1 MKKYILGLAAAT
13 VILASCTNSD
23 KEFEDFSKQAVYFPI
38 QYPVRTIVLGED
50 RLDNSIDLE
59 HAFSIG
65 ASVGGMDGNNKNW
78 TVNFGLAP
86 ELMNKIDGKNSSGV
100 QGPIKML
107 PANYFSI
114 VTGADS
120 TMIIPKGSSNSSLRI
135 NLTDAFFNDSKSV
148 GLYYVLPLKI
158 KSAST
163 VILTGEPAF
172 SLTQNPNPNIHLAA
186 DWKTNKRPRN
196 YTLFAVRFI
205 NPLHGTFFHR
215 GKQYKNGVLD
225 KTFHAKDIEMD
236 MTTVYTTTGLREV
249 TMKRMG
255 EFLPPAVLIPSS
267 PISKL
272 TFTDPVDGMGDV
284 TVAPVTGSTLGVTG
298 SGKYYKST
306 TEFAK
311 THGLWL
317 VDPKTGKQIPHLTV
331 VLDYSVTGISAGN
344 TYNFK
349 DTLVFRDN
357 GVKYEEFSPVVLP

>member
-13 VILASCTNSD
+13 MIFASCTNDDKVFSD
-23 KEFEDFSKQAVYFPI
+23 YTKQAVYFPI

-50 RLDNSIDLE
+50 RLDNTIDLE

-65 ASVGGMDGNNKNW
+65 ASVGGMYENKKDW
-78 TVNFGLAP
+78 TINFGLAP
-86 ELMNKIDGKNSSGV
+86 EYMTKIEGKNFNNI

-107 PANYFSI
+107 PADYYSI
-114 VTGADS
+114 VTNADS
-120 TMIIPKGSSNSSLRI
+120 TMIIPKGSFNSSLRV
-135 NLTDAFFNDSKSV
+135 NLTDAFFNDPKSV

-163 VILTGEPAF
+163 DILTGETAF
-172 SLTQNPNPNIHLAA
+172 SLLQKPDPNVHNGG
-186 DWKTNKRPRN
+186 DWKTDKRPKN

-205 NPLHGTFFHR
+205 NQLHGTFFHR

-225 KTFHAKDIEMD
+225 KTFHAKDTEMD
-236 MTTVYTTTGLREV
+236 MTTAYTTTGLREV

-255 EFLPPAVLIPSS
+255 EFVAAANA
-267 PISKL
+267 SKL
-272 TFTDPVDGMGDV
+272 TFTDAVDGVGDI
-284 TVAPVTGSTLGVTG
+284 TVAPVASSLLGVTG
-298 SGKYYKST
+298 TGKYYKSS

-331 VLDYSVTGISAGN
+331 VLDYTVTGISAGN

-357 GVKYEEFSPVVLP
+357 GVKYEEFSPVILP

>member
-13 VILASCTNSD
+13 LIFASCTNDDRVFSD
-23 KEFEDFSKQAVYFPI
+23 YSKQAVYFPI

-59 HAFSIG
+59 HAFNIG
-65 ASVGGMDGNNKNW
+65 ASIGGMYENKKDWNIS
-78 TVNFGLAP
+78 FGLAP
-86 ELMNKIDGKNSSGV
+86 ELMYKIDGKNSSGV
-100 QGPIKML
+100 QAPIKML
-107 PANYFSI
+107 PANYYSI
-114 VTGADS
+114 VTSADS
-120 TMIIPKGSSNSSLRI
+120 NLVIPKGSFNGKVRI
-135 NLTDAFFNDSKSV
+135 NLTDAFFNDPLSV
-148 GLYYVLPLKI
+148 GLCYVLPLKM

-163 VILTGEPAF
+163 EILSGVPAV
-172 SLTQNPNPNIHLAA
+172 SLTQNPNPNKHLST
-186 DWKTNKRPRN
+186 DWKTGKRPKD
-196 YTLFAVRFI
+196 YTLFAVKFI

-255 EFLPPAVLIPSS
+255 EFVAATNV
-267 PISKL
+267 SKL
-272 TFTDPVDGMGDV
+272 SFTDPVDGIGDI
-284 TVAPVTGSTLGVTG
+284 TVSPVTGSTLGVTG
-298 SGKYYKST
+298 TGKYYKST
-306 TEFAK
+306 TDFAK

-331 VLDYSVTGISAGN
+331 VLDYTVTGISAGN

-357 GVKYEEFSPVVLP
+357 GVKYEEFTPVILP